1 MSADEQVPDGVS
13 GQEAVSADGD
23 PSAGLSARGRTIMA
37 LSLVVWLALS
47 VLATRLWWPAHQAL
61 VVFLVVLFG
70 AGSYAA
76 ALRWL
81 SSADGEI
88 VSSRFDAG
96 SQRLIAACTKV
107 MVWCFLIGIPLWGY
121 TLAQAVTTI
130 PNDFLRRAGLVLL
143 FGLLIVLL
151 RETRP
156 SRADGLVGRESLF
169 VRTWVLGGTVALL
182 SVSVFAGVTW
192 ELYQADLVTLDP
204 APENPAQL
212 VDFYMY
218 YLVKAVPGNIPDT
231 LKWQA
236 PFSYEQHRVGLLL
249 LLFMLS
255 VAYPVVKYLTRELA
269 ARRQAS
275 AAVDDGET
283 TRPAP

>member
-13 GQEAVSADGD
+13 SQEGASGDAD
-23 PSAGLSARGRTIMA
+23 PTARLSARGRAITG
-37 LSLVVWLALS
+37 LSLVAWLALS
-47 VLATRLWWPAHQAL
+47 VLATWWWWPAHQAL

-70 AGSYAA
+70 AGLYAA
-76 ALRWL
+76 ATRWL
-81 SSADGEI
+81 SSADGAL

-96 SQRLIAACTKV
+96 SQWLIAACTKV
-107 MVWCFLIGIPLWGY
+107 MIWCFLIGIPLWGY

-143 FGLLIVLL
+143 FVLLIALL

-156 SRADGLVGRESLF
+156 SRADGIVGRQSLF

-204 APENPAQL
+204 APENAAQL

-218 YLVKAVPGNIPDT
+218 YLVKAVPGSIPDT
-231 LKWQA
+231 LKWPA
-236 PFSYEQHRVGLLL
+236 PFSYDQHRVGLLL

-269 ARRQAS
+269 ARRQES
-275 AAVDDGET
+275 ATVDDGESPE
-283 TRPAP
+283 PAA

>member
-1 MSADEQVPDGVS
+1 MSADEQMPDGVS
-13 GQEAVSADGD
+13 DQGAAPGDADA
-23 PSAGLSARGRTIMA
+23 SAGLSARGRTITG

-47 VLATRLWWPAHQAL
+47 VLATWLWWSAHQAL
-61 VVFLVVLFG
+61 VVFLVICL
-70 AGSYAA
+70 AAALYAA

-81 SSADGEI
+81 SSTDSEL

-96 SQRLIAACTKV
+96 SQWLIAACTKV

-143 FGLLIVLL
+143 FGLLIALL
-151 RETRP
+151 RQTRH
-156 SRADGLVGRESLF
+156 SRADGLVGRQSLF

-204 APENPAQL
+204 APENAAQL
-212 VDFYMY
+212 ADFYAY

-231 LKWQA
+231 LKWPA
-236 PFSYEQHRVGLLL
+236 PFSYDQHRVGLLL

-269 ARRQAS
+269 ARRRES
-275 AAVDDGET
+275 PTVDDGEQT
-283 TRPAP
+283 EPAT